1 MRTAVAVTD
10 DRWAAHLRD
19 RPDLVEANF
28 WLPSGMG
35 FRAVVQDEPVL
46 FKTHWSA
53 GNRLVGGGLYSG
65 YARLR
70 VSEAWSLF
78 REGNG
83 VATQAELLARI
94 RHYRRDHRQDDA
106 DPDPFIGCVMLR
118 SLFFAVPGTEPPGP
132 PDFGRPIVTWKV
144 YDLDKPSSSYVREAF
159 EAQVGTARIDD
170 DDWAE
175 SAAVAGPTT
184 GAPRLTIPRAGQQ
197 AFKGLILIAYQ
208 RRCAITGGRIQPVLQ
223 AAHIKPVH
231 QAGLHRVDNGMLL
244 RSDVHILYDAG
255 YLGVDDKYRLRVSPK
270 LRADFGNGREYYER
284 EGTVIALP
292 PRRPDRPARDAVTWH
307 MDTVFPESVNLFE
320 ALSYWF

>member
-118 SLFFAVPGTEPPGP
+118 SLFFADPGTEPPGP
-132 PDFGRPIVTWKV
+132 PDFGQ
-144 YDLDKPSSSYVREAF
+144 PSSPGRS
-159 EAQVGTARIDD
+159 
-170 DDWAE
+170 
-175 SAAVAGPTT
+175 TT
-184 GAPRLTIPRAGQQ
+184 WT
-197 AFKGLILIAYQ
+197 
-208 RRCAITGGRIQPVLQ
+208 
-223 AAHIKPVH
+223 
-231 QAGLHRVDNGMLL
+231 
-244 RSDVHILYDAG
+244 S
-255 YLGVDDKYRLRVSPK
+255 
-270 LRADFGNGREYYER
+270 
-284 EGTVIALP
+284 
-292 PRRPDRPARDAVTWH
+292 PRRPTCARRSRLRSVRPGSMTTTGPR
-307 MDTVFPESVNLFE
+307 
-320 ALSYWF
+320 ALPSPGRPREHRG